1 MEREREDKGLA
12 EAERRLEEARRD
24 LELRLGEL
32 RTTVESD
39 LGFVPRHKYLV
50 LGLVAGAGGLAFAL
64 RQTRRKRKRLAA
76 RRRSKRQIE
85 D

>member
-1 MEREREDKGLA
+1 MRSDSDELS

-32 RTTVESD
+32 RGSVESE
-39 LGFVPRHKYLV
+39 LGFVPRHKYLLV
-50 LGLVAGAGGLAFAL
+50 GLLAGAGGLAVAL
-64 RQTRRKRKRLAA
+64 RRTRRKKKRLAA
-76 RRRSKRQIE
+76 RHSRRDS

>member
-1 MEREREDKGLA
+1 MGSDSNELS

-32 RTTVESD
+32 RGSVESE
-39 LGFVPRHKYLV
+39 LGFVPRHKYLLV
-50 LGLVAGAGGLAFAL
+50 GLLAGAGGLAVACAAPA
-64 RQTRRKRKRLAA
+64 TRISASRPGAA
-76 RRRSKRQIE
+76 ERDS